1 MAVSDKSAA
10 EAAKIDS
17 GQHVEGAA
25 AEEQVTR
32 GVWGTTQQARASS
45 SKNAL
50 ASASEISWAEAHI
63 KNARA
68 TLTIKICGNW
78 NGFQFANSAH
88 PLSVIDRATSSSAR
102 VA

>member
-63 KNARA
+63 KTRKSYVDDQHLRELEWFSIRKQR
-68 TLTIKICGNW
+68 T
-78 NGFQFANSAH
+78 SAKRH
-88 PLSVIDRATSSSAR
+88 
-102 VA
+102 